1 MVSSIFLWNRRKTL
15 TGSPDPTRAN
25 GTNKPCN
32 RLLPHT
38 YWRWVYRNLS
48 HGNKCVRLHE
58 TTLFVV
64 VINVSASI
72 DLALNQFKIT
82 SLVTKKNN
90 VVFVDVVS
98 FLVTFRN
105 NNGQKRSENLKQQF
119 LNACDSLSSQWMK
132 SSSVYYKSWPL
143 RVLQRRRFLPWRHTR
158 WRRSRS
164 RLGLTCWHVLPGRKE
179 AWVLFY
185 RSLSRPLGGQCL
197 MFVYCYVT

>member
-82 SLVTKKNN
+82 SLVTKKTTSSSSTSFHSLWRSAIIMDRNARRILSN
-90 VVFVDVVS
+90 S
-98 FLVTFRN
+98 FLTLVIHSAASGWNHHLYIT
-105 NNGQKRSENLKQQF
+105 SHDPWE
-119 LNACDSLSSQWMK
+119 S
-132 SSSVYYKSWPL
+132 YKDADFFPGGTPDEEEVDL
-143 RVLQRRRFLPWRHTR
+143 D
-158 WRRSRS
+158 
-164 RLGLTCWHVLPGRKE
+164 LGWHVDTFCLEGKKHGFCFIARSPG
-179 AWVLFY
+179 
-185 RSLSRPLGGQCL
+185 PL
-197 MFVYCYVT
+197 VDNV